1 MYSVL
6 KMTIKFPV
14 FAFLLLFLFVTAGPA
29 FATKLPD
36 GMKEAIKQ
44 KFPQSRLRIDSMIED
59 ADTSLYVPIIPT
71 TAPKK
76 TEKISIVFS
85 GKDIVVFDNGYVFL
99 KLIKIDKK
107 LVLAL
112 PGDLP
117 PSVMQ
122 TLYRGTLPADLLVP
136 QNMAVSGKLKPLVKE
151 LNVEILKD
159 GTPPVIAQE
168 TQEEASETNN
178 EKIFLASPASGKIF
192 ILNGKFEKSSE
203 VVTDGTPA
211 GLVYFQD
218 KLIVADQSKS
228 LVIVYNPK
236 TMKWDTF
243 IEFPMGS
250 SPRGIAVAPKGDIIY
265 VSESASNTVASVDLA
280 TKKILQ
286 RTKVLTGPSAIA
298 ITPDGY
304 TVVVA
309 SSGSGHVSFISTLNQ
324 KVVGVVQTGKMP
336 SKLLIGKKQKYAFV
350 SNRMS
355 NTVSVIDTTQRKLIK
370 NITTGEG
377 PTGLALDS
385 TEERLF
391 VANAKD
397 NNITIY
403 DLTNNFEKI
412 ETVSLPLDVEFP
424 GCLLLTADQNH
435 LLVTSAA
442 SDTVGFLNLETLKFD
457 KQVQLGKS
465 TMEAVSSL

>member
-1 MYSVL
+1 
-6 KMTIKFPV
+6 MTISRIISIL
-14 FAFLLLFLFVTAGPA
+14 ALLFFCATANPA
-29 FATKLPD
+29 YAVKLPE
-36 GMKEAIKQ
+36 GLKEAIKQ
-44 KFPQSRLRIDSMIED
+44 KFPNSKFRIDSTFED
-59 ADTSLYVPIIPT
+59 AGSFYIPVVPT
-71 TAPKK
+71 QSKK
-76 TEKISIVFS
+76 VQSEKIGVSFS
-85 GKDIVVFDNGYVFL
+85 APDIVCFDNGWIFL
-99 KLIKIDKK
+99 KLVKSGNK
-107 LVLAL
+107 LVLNLPAGLSPELMRAL
-112 PGDLP
+112 YSGA
-117 PSVMQ
+117 
-122 TLYRGTLPADLLVP
+122 LPADLLVP
-136 QNMAVSGKLKPLVKE
+136 ENMAVSGKLKPLVKE

-159 GTPPVIAQE
+159 GTPPAIALE
-168 TQEEASETNN
+168 PQEEPAANTN

-192 ILNGKFEKSSE
+192 ILNSKFEKESE
-203 VVTDGTPA
+203 VPSDGTPS

-228 LVIVYNPK
+228 LVIIYNSQ

-250 SPRGIAVAPKGDIIY
+250 SPRSVAVAPKGDIIY
-265 VSESASNTVASVDLA
+265 VAEQASSTVASVDLA

-286 RTKVLTGPSAIA
+286 RTKVLTGPCAIA

-304 TVVVA
+304 TLVVA
-309 SSGSGHVSFISTLNQ
+309 NSGSGHVSFISTLNQ
-324 KVVGVVQTGKMP
+324 KVVGALLVGKMP
-336 SKLLIGKKQKYAFV
+336 TNLLISKKQKYAYV

-355 NTVSVIDTTQRKLIK
+355 NTVSVIDIPQRKVICTI
-370 NITTGEG
+370 NVGEG
-377 PTGLALDS
+377 PTGLALDA

-397 NNITIY
+397 NNISVHSTA
-403 DLTNNFEKI
+403 NNFEKI
-412 ETVSLPLDVEFP
+412 ETVSLPMDVEFP

-457 KQVQLGKS
+457 KQVQIGKT